1 VHVGHG
7 HRSFANHGSEG
18 CEAEA
23 RRFFGDL
30 LGLQEIEK
38 PAPLRLRGG
47 CWFRIGSRQLH
58 IGVEERF
65 RPATKAHP
73 AFSVR
78 DIDSAFELL
87 GQQGVRCVWDEA
99 LVGVRRFYA
108 NDWSSPSPHRWS
120 KLTLWLPKTPSD
132 LKT

>member
-1 VHVGHG
+1 MLVTDIDHLQI
-7 HRSFANHGSEG
+7 AAPKG

-47 CWFRIGSRQLH
+47 GWFRIGSRQLH
-58 IGVEERF
+58 IGVEEPF

-73 AFSVR
+73 GFSVR

-87 GQQGVRCVWDEA
+87 EQQGVRCVCQFRHPGTSWKC
-99 LVGVRRFYA
+99 LILQPILHSRFC
-108 NDWSSPSPHRWS
+108 NPR
-120 KLTLWLPKTPSD
+120 TNNV
-132 LKT
+132 

>member
-1 VHVGHG
+1 MLVTDIDHLQI
-7 HRSFANHGSEG
+7 AAPKG

-23 RRFFGDL
+23 RRFFGAL

-58 IGVEERF
+58 IGVEEPF
-65 RPATKAHP
+65 QPAIKAHL
-73 AFSVR
+73 AFSVS

-87 GQQGVRCVWDEA
+87 EQQGARCVWDEA

-108 NDWSSPSPHRWS
+108 NDPWGNRLEFTQPTS
-120 KLTLWLPKTPSD
+120 LV
-132 LKT
+132 

>member
-1 VHVGHG
+1 MLVTDIDHLQI
-7 HRSFANHGSEG
+7 AAPKG

-87 GQQGVRCVWDEA
+87 EQQGVRCVWDEA

-108 NDWSSPSPHRWS
+108 NDPWGNRLEFTQPTS
-120 KLTLWLPKTPSD
+120 LV
-132 LKT
+132 